1 MRSTLKSPV
10 SSVALVAASLLVP
23 VVPAHAQSADATTL
37 DGVVV
42 TGSKRDTP
50 YLKSD
55 LSVTVLD
62 RQALKEA
69 GVTEFRDLDKL
80 APNVKFN
87 VMGQLSNM
95 FISIRGIESN
105 PFLVNRASV
114 YIDGIPFREL
124 SNAVLNQVESV
135 EVLRGP
141 QGTLYGATANPG
153 WYWCARA
160 ARPIPARVR

>member
-1 MRSTLKSPV
+1 MPV
-10 SSVALVAASLLVP
+10 LAQQAD
-23 VVPAHAQSADATTL
+23 PATL
-37 DGVVV
+37 DGVRV

-87 VMGQLSNM
+87 AMGQLSNM

-141 QGTLYGATANPG
+141 RCTVPTASRG
-153 WYWCARA
+153 WCWCVHA
-160 ARPIPARVR
+160 ARPMRERARSMCAAPGSATAMAPLSMASWQGR

>member
-1 MRSTLKSPV
+1 VLA
-10 SSVALVAASLLVP
+10 ALHLLP
-23 VVPAHAQSADATTL
+23 SAPARAQSTPPAKATEL
-37 DGVVV
+37 DGIVV

-55 LSVTVLD
+55 MSVTVLD
-62 RQALKEA
+62 REALKEA
-69 GVTEFRDLDKL
+69 HVTEFRDLDKL

-87 VMGQLSNM
+87 VMGQLSDM

-124 SNAVLNQVESV
+124 SNAVLNHVESV
-135 EVLRGP
+135 EILRGV
-141 QGTLYGATANPG
+141 GGD
-153 WYWCARA
+153 R
-160 ARPIPARVR
+160 R